1 MDVLGFRKWRRLAFH
16 WVLGILVPVSQA
28 MGQELSCE
36 NSRSV
41 IPVALTLS
49 GGVSLGAYQAGSLYY
64 SSLVLRENP
73 MLFQTRLMT
82 GSSAGALNAL
92 LALLSVC
99 GSEDQRPSQSAFY
112 KMWVGFKAKELLP
125 VNGESG
131 ALLSRKAF
139 DGITSE
145 LEGKWKAG
153 LSFSCDVVLGFS
165 VTRVEPLKDMSNI
178 GFSRRGEK
186 VALRVRGQGPGRP
199 PRLTNYVNPALFP
212 KPMLVD
218 LEPGNDAQNFQ
229 TLKQVLFASSA
240 FPMAFQPADLQ
251 TCVAGNSERWSH
263 LDLPFQCPKEDLAK
277 AAFVDGGIFDNKPLA
292 FAEKI
297 SRMGLMDDSCG
308 RLSWREIPGSGGESR
323 VGNRLLYFYSDL
335 SAVAYAR
342 DELKSG
348 GSESRAF
355 SVLPSVFDGL
365 FGPSRNQDS
374 AALLEQA
381 PMLETQIAAPK
392 NNVPRMGDSLLGFFG
407 FFERDFRSF
416 DFYLGLWEAREYFTA
431 SLKENLRRGTVVVGQ
446 EMRLPEFGLSSE
458 DAKRLACLDEV
469 LRSPAQDR
477 GKRACASTTD
487 KSFVLLARLAAARLS
502 EKRMDFS
509 FMAGWLANERYEYRD
524 LGLRGDEAWRAPARI
539 KTEAIKA
546 VSHLAES
553 QSTTDAFILR
563 TAGPLALNVI
573 EALPIERDFSMTLG
587 PQATAETS
595 TLLDDQG
602 AVRTRWSFGFGIEN
616 LSAWLGPDGGRAVLT
631 PFAGVEWEPR
641 DLVSSYIQ
649 TRFQL
654 GGGYKFAETTGD
666 GVCQTERLVPLRCR
680 GTVLRTGFSFTL
692 FERLRLQLVFETMP
706 FQIDKQ
712 VPWQLL
718 PGFGLQFYF

>member
-1 MDVLGFRKWRRLAFH
+1 M
-16 WVLGILVPVSQA
+16 
-28 MGQELSCE
+28 
-36 NSRSV
+36 
-41 IPVALTLS
+41 ALTLS

-73 MLFQTRLMT
+73 MLLQTRLMT

-99 GSEDQRPSQSAFY
+99 GGEDRRPSQSAFY

-125 VNGESG
+125 LNGESG

-145 LEGKWKAG
+145 LEAKWNVG
-153 LSFSCDVVLGFS
+153 LSHSCDVVLGFS
-165 VTRVEPLKDMSNI
+165 VTRVEPLRDMSNI

-186 VALRVRGQGPGRP
+186 VTLRVRGQGPGRP

-240 FPMAFQPADLQ
+240 FPVAFQPADLQ

-263 LDLPFQCPKEDLAK
+263 LDLPFQCPKDDLEK
-277 AAFVDGGIFDNKPLA
+277 AAFADGGIFDNKPLA

-297 SRMGLMDDSCG
+297 SRMGLIDDSCG
-308 RLSWREIPGSGGESR
+308 RLMWREIPGSGGESR

-335 SAVAYAR
+335 SAVTYVR
-342 DELKSG
+342 DESKRG
-348 GSESRAF
+348 AADSRAF

-381 PMLETQIAAPK
+381 PMLEAQIAAPK
-392 NNVPRMGDSLLGFFG
+392 NSVPRMGDSLLGFFG

-416 DFYLGLWEAREYFTA
+416 DFYLGLWEAREYFTT
-431 SLKENLRRGTVVVGQ
+431 SLKENLRRGAVAVGQ
-446 EMRLPEFGLSSE
+446 EMRLPEFDLASD
-458 DAKRLACLDEV
+458 DAKRLACLDQV
-469 LRSPAQDR
+469 LRSPAQDH
-477 GKRACASTTD
+477 GKSTCAGMTD
-487 KSFVLLARLAAARLS
+487 KSFVLLARLAASRLR
-502 EKRMDFS
+502 EKRTDFS
-509 FMAGWLANERYEYRD
+509 VLAGWLAKERYEYRD
-524 LGLRGDEAWRAPARI
+524 LGLSGEEAWRAPARI

-553 QSTTDAFILR
+553 QSTTDAFIFR

-573 EALPIERDFSMTLG
+573 EALPVERDFSMTLG

-602 AVRTRWSFGFGIEN
+602 TVRTRWNFGLGIEN

-641 DLVSSYIQ
+641 DLASSYIQ

-654 GGGYKFAETTGD
+654 GGGYKFAETSGD
-666 GVCQTERLVPLRCR
+666 GICQTERLAPLRRR
-680 GTVLRTGFSFTL
+680 GTVLRTGFSLTL
-692 FERLRLQLVFETMP
+692 FERLRLQLMFEAMP
-706 FQIDKQ
+706 FQNDKQ

>member
-1 MDVLGFRKWRRLAFH
+1 MDALRFKKWRRLALR
-16 WVLGILVPVSQA
+16 WVLGILIPFGQA
-28 MGQELSCE
+28 MGQELTCE
-36 NSRSV
+36 NTRSV

-64 SSLVLRENP
+64 SSLVLRDNP
-73 MLFQTRLMT
+73 TLFQTRLMT

-99 GSEDQRPSQSAFY
+99 GSEDLRPSQSAFY

-145 LEGKWKAG
+145 LEAKWKSG
-153 LSFSCDVVLGFS
+153 LPLSCDVVLGFS

-186 VALRVRGQGPGRP
+186 VTLRVRGAGAGRP

-212 KPMLVD
+212 RPMLVD

-240 FPMAFQPADLQ
+240 FPVAFQPASLE
-251 TCVAGNSERWSH
+251 TCVASSSERWSH
-263 LDLPFQCPKEDLAK
+263 LDLPFQCPREELAK
-277 AAFVDGGIFDNKPLA
+277 AAFADGGIFDNKPLA

-297 SRMGLMDDSCG
+297 SRMGLIDDSCG
-308 RLSWREIPGSGGESR
+308 RLSWREIPGSGGESH

-335 SAVAYAR
+335 SAVTYAR
-342 DELKSG
+342 DESKRIA
-348 GSESRAF
+348 SESRAF

-381 PMLETQIAAPK
+381 PMLEAQIAAPK
-392 NNVPRMGDSLLGFFG
+392 NSVPRMGDSLLGFFG

-416 DFYLGLWEAREYFTA
+416 DFYLGLWEARGYFTT
-431 SLKENLRRGTVVVGQ
+431 SLRANLRRGAVAVGH
-446 EMRLPEFGLSSE
+446 EMHLPEFDLASD
-458 DAKRLACLDEV
+458 DAKKLACLDEV
-469 LRSPAQDR
+469 LRSPSEDK
-477 GKRACASTTD
+477 GKSACAGVSD
-487 KSFVLLARLAAARLS
+487 RSFVLLARLAAARLR
-502 EKRMDFS
+502 EKRSDFS
-509 FMAGWLANERYEYRD
+509 FMAEWLAKERFEYRD
-524 LGLRGDEAWRAPARI
+524 LGLSGDEAWRAPARI

-546 VSHLAES
+546 VSNLADS

-587 PQATAETS
+587 PQATVETS

-602 AVRTRWSFGFGIEN
+602 TVRTRWNFGLGVEN
-616 LSAWLGPDGGRAVLT
+616 LPAWLGPDGGRAVLT

-641 DLVSSYIQ
+641 DLTSGYVQ
-649 TRFQL
+649 TRFLL
-654 GGGYKFAETTGD
+654 GGGYKFAEATGD
-666 GVCQTERLVPLRCR
+666 GICQNGRLAPLRCR
-680 GTVLRTGFSFTL
+680 GAVVRTGLSLTL
-692 FERLRLQLVFETMP
+692 FERLRVQVMFEAMP
-706 FQIDKQ
+706 FQNDKQ